1 MGESKLSLLKVN
13 EVTKRYG
20 EKVAIQHISME
31 LQNNEVLGVVGHNGA
46 GKTTLFKLIL
56 DMYLPDQGEIKFTE
70 KNFHIK
76 NDIGYL
82 PEQRGL
88 YGKTD
93 VFSQLLA
100 FGYLKGKNKTELTS
114 TIDFWMEFFNI
125 KENKNELLANLS
137 KGNQQKVQFI
147 AAVIHNPK
155 LLILDE
161 PFSGLDPINV
171 DMFMD
176 AIHLMKEN
184 GSTIIY
190 SSHKLDSIEH
200 LSNRLLFLKDGSKV
214 HLDNIEN
221 IQKQYGYKLKI
232 KNDSLTEWLLL
243 ELGFEYKVSNG
254 IFEIGLKDKKDAE
267 YIASLLTNPFS
278 ELYLV
283 EQRSIEEIFKL
294 INREGELNA

>member
-1 MGESKLSLLKVN
+1 MSFLEVN
-13 EVTKRYG
+13 EVTKQYG
-20 EKVAIQHISME
+20 EKVALHHISLE
-31 LQNNEVLGVVGHNGA
+31 LQKNEILGVVGHNGA
-46 GKTTLFKLIL
+46 GKTTLFKVMLG
-56 DMYLPDQGEIKFTE
+56 MYAPDQGEIKFTE
-70 KNFHIK
+70 KNFHLK

-100 FGYLKGKNKTELTS
+100 FGYLKGISKTELKT
-114 TIDFWMEFFNI
+114 TIDFWMEFFKI
-125 KENKNELLANLS
+125 EESKNEFLANLS

-147 AAVIHNPK
+147 AAVIHKPK

-176 AIHLMKEN
+176 AIHLLKEN

-214 HLDNIEN
+214 HLDDIEN

-232 KNDSLTEWLLL
+232 KNDSLTEKMLL
-243 ELGFEYKVSNG
+243 EQGFQFNVSNG
-254 IFEIGLKDKKDAE
+254 IFEIELKDKKAAE
-267 YIASLLTNPFS
+267 YISTLLTNPFS

-294 INREGELNA
+294 INREGDPNE

>member
-1 MGESKLSLLKVN
+1 MDFIELT
-13 EVTKRYG
+13 EITKKFG
-20 EKVAIQHISME
+20 EKTALDHLSMKLKE
-31 LQNNEVLGVVGHNGA
+31 NEVLGVIGHNGA

-56 DMYLPDQGEIKFTE
+56 EMYSPDQGEIKFNE

-88 YGKTD
+88 YGRTD
-93 VFSQLLA
+93 IYSQLLA
-100 FGYLKGKNKTELTS
+100 FGYLKGKSKAELQTN
-114 TIDFWMEFFNI
+114 IDFWMEFFKVEDKKDI
-125 KENKNELLANLS
+125 LANLS

-171 DMFMD
+171 DMFMN
-176 AIHLMKEN
+176 AIQIMQEN

-190 SSHKLDSIEH
+190 SSHKLDSIEY
-200 LSNRLLFLKDGSKV
+200 LSSRLLFLKDGRKV
-214 HLDNIEN
+214 YLDDIEN
-221 IQKQYGYKLKI
+221 IQKQYGYRLKI
-232 KNDSLTEWLLL
+232 KNDSLTENMLL
-243 ELGFEYKVSNG
+243 EHGFRFEIKNG
-254 IFEIGLKDKKDAE
+254 IFEVLLQDKQDAT
-267 YIASLLTNPFS
+267 YITTLLPNPYS
-278 ELYLV
+278 EMLLV

-294 INREGELNA
+294 VNNGGRE